1 MLTIIAVV
9 LALTVLPS
17 PWGLVAIVG
26 AVLIDVGE
34 TWFFVR
40 WSKRRRA
47 AVGVQTLVGRRAVV
61 VRALSPRGQVKVDGE
76 VWEARSEQH
85 VAPGGEVV
93 VTGVDGLVLEVEP
106 PA

>member
-1 MLTIIAVV
+1 MLTIVAVV

-17 PWGLVAIVG
+17 PWGLVAVVG
-26 AVLIDVGE
+26 AALVDVGE

-47 AVGVQTLVGRRAVV
+47 TVGVETLVGRTAFV
-61 VRALSPRGQVKVDGE
+61 VRALTPRGQVKVDGE
-76 VWEARSEQH
+76 VWEARAEYDLL
-85 VAPGGEVV
+85 PGDEVV
-93 VTGVDGLVLEVEP
+93 VRAVDGLVLEVEP